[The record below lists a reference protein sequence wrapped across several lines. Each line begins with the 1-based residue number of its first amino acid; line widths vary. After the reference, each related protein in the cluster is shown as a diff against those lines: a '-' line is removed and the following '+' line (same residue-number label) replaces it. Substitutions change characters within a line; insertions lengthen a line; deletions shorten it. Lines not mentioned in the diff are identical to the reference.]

1 MGDHSLEGYYYYH
14 LHKKFLILLSSLLL
28 NTLEIYFRFSTVFNH
43 DNDSLP
49 RVWTGKEDI
58 RTITKDARA
67 AVILDGFLI
76 NGRSTTC
83 SMIIS
88 DFSFTITLVQSL
100 RLLSVMAAIRLDEKP
115 DKVESLLFSSLMDG
129 TAAASLPRDRSIGDS
144 VDPLA
149 SSMWEEVVFS

>member
-1 MGDHSLEGYYYYH
+1 
-14 LHKKFLILLSSLLL
+14 
-28 NTLEIYFRFSTVFNH
+28 
-43 DNDSLP
+43 
-49 RVWTGKEDI
+49 
-58 RTITKDARA
+58 
-67 AVILDGFLI
+67 
-76 NGRSTTC
+76 
-83 SMIIS
+83 MIIS